1 MIHSSLVGAFS
12 PPSADADPSGLV
24 RAQDAEHALIAEHAA
39 RREAEISA
47 ARFRFLSEAGALLAS
62 ALDEEAVVA
71 NLAHLGVAMLADWC
85 AVDLVDIAGTVRRVA
100 IACADP
106 DVESAILERD
116 EIRHRELITRVID
129 SGRKVLWPEPDRCTS
144 AGPRLCVPLIAQGRC
159 LGAVLFVARPT
170 AAYGASEVALAEELV
185 RHAASALTNARLYEE
200 QLQLRESLVLSEK
213 MSAIGTVAAGV
224 AHEARNPLF
233 GISSTLD
240 ALESTFPARAEL
252 QPFIERLRQ
261 EVDRLGRLMSDLL
274 QYGKPSVFERS
285 SVALVDVLTRAIAHC
300 EPMAAR
306 ADVVVHA
313 DFYRVA
319 IPNVLLERERM
330 VRVFQNL
337 LENAIEHSG
346 KGSAVRVSARVVHA
360 RGVPWVEVRV
370 SDRGPGFSAADLPR
384 VFEPFFTTRHRGT
397 GLGLSIVER
406 IVREHGGTVAA
417 ANGSE
422 GGAVVTVR
430 LPVAGARSSR

>member
-1 MIHSSLVGAFS
+1 MIESSLVGAFS
-12 PPSADADPSGLV
+12 PPSADADPSEHV
-24 RAQDAEHALIAEHAA
+24 RAEEAEHALIAEHAA

-47 ARFRFLSEAGALLAS
+47 ERFRFLSEAGALLAS
-62 ALDEEAVVA
+62 ALDEDAVVA

-85 AVDLVDIAGTVRRVA
+85 AVELVDIAGGVRRVA
-100 IACADP
+100 AATVDSH
-106 DVESAILERD
+106 VESGVLERD
-116 EIRHRELITRVID
+116 AIRHRELITRVID
-129 SGRKVLWPEPDRCTS
+129 SGRTVLWSEPGQWTT
-144 AGPRLCVPLIAQGRC
+144 AGPLLCVPLIAQGRC

-170 AAYGASEVALAEELV
+170 ATYGASELALAEELV
-185 RHAASALTNARLYEE
+185 RHAASALTNARLYDE
-200 QLQLRESLVLSEK
+200 QLRLRESLVLSEK

-233 GISSTLD
+233 GISSTVD
-240 ALESTFPARAEL
+240 ALESTFPTRAEL

-274 QYGKPSVFERS
+274 QYGKPSLFERG

-346 KGSAVRVSARVVHA
+346 KGSVVRVSASVGYA
-360 RGVPWVEVRV
+360 SAAAWVEVRV

-417 ANGSE
+417 ANGRE

-430 LPVAGARSSR
+430 LPVVSASNGR